1 MSEIIISL
9 DWEYLD
15 DLLEY
20 IDNKL
25 TWCNFPTIL
34 RMRAQM
40 VAEELFQALMRTEDA
55 AQTRMRC
62 TNPDQKTILLQY
74 RSPQGPAKPDVHMID
89 TLVKAGVLYG
99 IKVQFAEASCTLTVG
114 EK

>member
-74 RSPQGPAKPDVHMID
+74 RSPPGTCQ
-89 TLVKAGVLYG
+89 AGCAHDRY
-99 IKVQFAEASCTLTVG
+99 AG
-114 EK
+114 EGRRAVRNKGAVRRSKLHPYRW

>member
-1 MSEIIISL
+1 MPEIIISL
-9 DWEYLD
+9 NWEYLD

-25 TWCNFPTIL
+25 TWNNFPTIL

-55 AQTRMRC
+55 DQTRMRC

-74 RSPQGPAKPDVHMID
+74 RSPQGPAKPDVNLIE

-99 IKVQFAEASCTLTVG
+99 VKVQFAEGNCTLTVG